1 MEDPPPPPEPEHH
14 HRPVRF
20 GILGCAAIAR
30 KLARAIR
37 LVPGATIAAVG
48 SRSESKARRFI
59 SENGLD
65 GAAVRAHG
73 SYEALLDDPG
83 VDAVYAP
90 LPTGLH
96 ARWAAA
102 AAARGK
108 HVLLEKPAA
117 PCAADLDAILAACDA
132 AGVQFMDGT
141 MLMHHPRTHEMRNI
155 IADKKAFGDVR
166 MINSVLSFRVSD
178 DFLQNDIRVK
188 PELDGLGALGDIGW
202 YCVRA
207 ILWAVGYELPT
218 TVAALPGSV
227 TKNDAGVVLACGA
240 SMRWAGSKVVA
251 TFTCSFLASLAM
263 DLTVVGT
270 NGTLRVTDL
279 VIPLEERSA
288 GFSVVATPAMAEL
301 AVGWGP
307 PPAEVAVAT
316 DLPQEALM
324 VQEFA
329 RLVRSV
335 RDDGGRPEGKWPAIA
350 RKTQAVLD
358 AVKASIDKGCEP
370 IEIMQGLNN

>member
-1 MEDPPPPPEPEHH
+1 MEDPPPPPEPEPEHH
-14 HRPVRF
+14 PRPVRF
-20 GILGCAAIAR
+20 GILGCASIAR
-30 KLARAIR
+30 KVARAIG

-73 SYEALLDDPG
+73 SYETLLDDPG

-155 IADKKAFGDVR
+155 IADKKDFGDVR
-166 MINSVLSFRVSD
+166 MINSVLSFPVSD
-178 DFLQNDIRVK
+178 DFLENDIRVK

-240 SMRWAGSKVVA
+240 SMHWAGSKVVA

-270 NGTLRVTDL
+270 NGTTLRVTDF
-279 VIPLEERSA
+279 VIPLEESSA
-288 GFSVVATPAMAEL
+288 AFSVAPPEEL
-301 AVGWGP
+301 AVVV
-307 PPAEVAVAT
+307 VAN

-335 RDDGGRPEGKWPAIA
+335 RDDGGRPEGMWPAIA
-350 RKTQAVLD
+350 RKTQAVVD

-370 IEIMQGLNN
+370 IEIMHGLNN